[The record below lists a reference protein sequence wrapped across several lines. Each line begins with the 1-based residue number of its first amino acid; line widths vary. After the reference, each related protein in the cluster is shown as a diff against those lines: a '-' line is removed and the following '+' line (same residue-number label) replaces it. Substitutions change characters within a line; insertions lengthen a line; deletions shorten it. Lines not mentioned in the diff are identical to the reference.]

1 MSPVK
6 KSYSLEVD
14 VVNNEVTDH
23 RSQVVVHHHDPYPAS
38 PFVERNVARDV
49 HALCHKVED
58 AVGLDA
64 VHVADE
70 DS

>member
-14 VVNNEVTDH
+14 VVNNEVIDC